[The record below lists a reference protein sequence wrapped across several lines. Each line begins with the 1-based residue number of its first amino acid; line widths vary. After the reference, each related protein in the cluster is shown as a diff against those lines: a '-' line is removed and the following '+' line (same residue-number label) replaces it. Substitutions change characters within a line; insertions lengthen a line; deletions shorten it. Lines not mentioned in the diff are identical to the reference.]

1 MLASCAVAAAS
12 GFLIYYYCD
21 NEQESVSVVDAGRD
35 YGMRSSAG
43 AQSETIQARYVRQY
57 RVRCNAI
64 CDILFETAAP
74 LLVTA
79 SDYKSYYITS
89 LVVWPTPDLQ
99 APPNA
104 RFARIPRIL
113 SS

>member
-43 AQSETIQARYVRQY
+43 AQSDAAVQQSGCALPIRMRATGATDVTLSQSPPLSYKPQCIHHL
-57 RVRCNAI
+57 
-64 CDILFETAAP
+64 ILIVY
-74 LLVTA
+74 L
-79 SDYKSYYITS
+79 
-89 LVVWPTPDLQ
+89 W
-99 APPNA
+99 
-104 RFARIPRIL
+104 
-113 SS
+113 